1 MKTNTYYS
9 SKSFKTSKTI
19 KLTFSN
25 TILWTTHSSEQS
37 WGLMEA

>member
-9 SKSFKTSKTI
+9 SKSFKTSKAI
-19 KLTFSN
+19 KLTCSN
-25 TILWTTHSSEQS
+25 MILWTNNSTEQS